1 MFERSNARQ
10 VTHRGVSN
18 LLGLLSPY
26 KSQWALAT
34 LALVV
39 ASGVGL
45 IIPQGVRLAVDEA
58 LSKGSTSGLAEW
70 AWLGGAAFLALGV
83 LTFLRTYLTG
93 FLGHRIVADL
103 RIQSFQRLLRHPPGF
118 FQERKSGEFISRLT
132 SDIQMLHF
140 AVGTELSVAVKG
152 ALDLAGGLT
161 LLFLTSSSLSL
172 VMLLTIPPLAVG
184 AVWVGRRVR
193 GESRKLQDE
202 VAQANS
208 RLKEAVVGIET
219 VQAFRAESDELGRYE
234 SGILGAFRSAMRLT
248 LVRAGFY
255 AITQFGFYASIT
267 VICFYGASEVLDGAL
282 STGELIGFMLYTA
295 FIGSALM
302 TLAQLWGNLQSALGA
317 SERIFEL
324 LDETPT
330 ISNAKDAQELHDP
343 QGELAF
349 EDIHFAYPTRSD
361 VAVLQGVNLTIK
373 RGQTVALVGP
383 SGAGKTTMTALLLRF
398 YDPQQGRVLF
408 DGFDLRSLTL
418 DSLRGAMA
426 TVSQEA
432 MLFSGS
438 IEENIRYGFP
448 EASDDRVEE
457 VMKLAN
463 VHEFSDDL
471 PDGRTTLVGERGVK
485 LSGGQRQRI
494 AIARAL
500 LADPQLLILDEATS
514 HLDTENEAL
523 VQEALEHL
531 MADRT
536 TLIVAHRLSTVKNAD
551 LIVVLSEGQ
560 IVQSGTHDE
569 LIATDGIYNQLTR
582 RQFQ

>member
-1 MFERSNARQ
+1 
-10 VTHRGVSN
+10 
-18 LLGLLSPY
+18 
-26 KSQWALAT
+26 
-34 LALVV
+34 
-39 ASGVGL
+39 
-45 IIPQGVRLAVDEA
+45 
-58 LSKGSTSGLAEW
+58 
-70 AWLGGAAFLALGV
+70 
-83 LTFLRTYLTG
+83 
-93 FLGHRIVADL
+93 
-103 RIQSFQRLLRHPPGF
+103 
-118 FQERKSGEFISRLT
+118 
-132 SDIQMLHF
+132 
-140 AVGTELSVAVKG
+140 
-152 ALDLAGGLT
+152 
-161 LLFLTSSSLSL
+161 
-172 VMLLTIPPLAVG
+172 
-184 AVWVGRRVR
+184 
-193 GESRKLQDE
+193 
-202 VAQANS
+202 
-208 RLKEAVVGIET
+208 
-219 VQAFRAESDELGRYE
+219 
-234 SGILGAFRSAMRLT
+234 
-248 LVRAGFY
+248 
-255 AITQFGFYASIT
+255 
-267 VICFYGASEVLDGAL
+267 
-282 STGELIGFMLYTA
+282 
-295 FIGSALM
+295 
-302 TLAQLWGNLQSALGA
+302 
-317 SERIFEL
+317 
-324 LDETPT
+324 
-330 ISNAKDAQELHDP
+330 
-343 QGELAF
+343 
-349 EDIHFAYPTRSD
+349 
-361 VAVLQGVNLTIK
+361 
-373 RGQTVALVGP
+373 
-383 SGAGKTTMTALLLRF
+383 MTALLLRF